1 MTRVDPAPYISSPSL
16 AGYARWR
23 VTRLAR
29 QTAQEKAYSP
39 HDDKEADHDADP
51 MKDICH

>member
-1 MTRVDPAPYISSPSL
+1 MRVDLAPYISPPSL

-29 QTAQEKAYSP
+29 QTAQEKVDSP
-39 HDDKEADHDADP
+39 DDNEETDHDADP